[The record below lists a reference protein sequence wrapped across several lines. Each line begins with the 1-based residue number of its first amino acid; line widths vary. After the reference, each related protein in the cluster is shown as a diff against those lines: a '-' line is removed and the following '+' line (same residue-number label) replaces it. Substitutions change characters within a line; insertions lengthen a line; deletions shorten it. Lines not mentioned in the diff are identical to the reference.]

1 MRKQGVNHILQIFFP
16 KVCPICTEVL
26 DREQEICQGCRKKL
40 KYITEPKC
48 KKCGKPFESVDAQS
62 QIRQYCGDCQ
72 KNRHDYEYGMAVF
85 RYNDEIR
92 ESIYRFKYKNQRTY
106 ASFYADEMWKVYG
119 RQIRAEGIEVMI
131 PVPVSRKKMQK
142 RGYNQAALIARQLA
156 EKTGIPA
163 DLHSLARIRDTIPQ
177 KELNH
182 QERRKNLN
190 NAFKMDQ
197 NAVKYKKVLLVDDIY
212 TTGSTIDA
220 CAVALKETGVQ
231 QVYFISL
238 SIGAGI

>member
-1 MRKQGVNHILQIFFP
+1 
-16 KVCPICTEVL
+16 
-26 DREQEICQGCRKKL
+26 
-40 KYITEPKC
+40 
-48 KKCGKPFESVDAQS
+48 
-62 QIRQYCGDCQ
+62 
-72 KNRHDYEYGMAVF
+72 
-85 RYNDEIR
+85 
-92 ESIYRFKYKNQRTY
+92 
-106 ASFYADEMWKVYG
+106 
-119 RQIRAEGIEVMI
+119 MI

-156 EKTGIPA
+156 EKTGIPT

-220 CAVALKETGVQ
+220 CAVALKEAGVQ

>member
-1 MRKQGVNHILQIFFP
+1 MHGSWQ
-16 KVCPICTEVL
+16 
-26 DREQEICQGCRKKL
+26 
-40 KYITEPKC
+40 
-48 KKCGKPFESVDAQS
+48 
-62 QIRQYCGDCQ
+62 
-72 KNRHDYEYGMAVF
+72 
-85 RYNDEIR
+85 
-92 ESIYRFKYKNQRTY
+92 
-106 ASFYADEMWKVYG
+106 
-119 RQIRAEGIEVMI
+119 
-131 PVPVSRKKMQK
+131 
-142 RGYNQAALIARQLA
+142 

-220 CAVALKETGVQ
+220 CAVALKEAGVQ

-238 SIGAGI
+238 SIGCRNLRFSKTRRRYTYGSYELQKLQEII